1 MSKVSMCKTEKLH
14 STFLEHKN
22 IHTCKCCLN
31 ESWSIYRFVPR
42 VVHHTTKI
50 VKCRL
55 DFFNL
60 LVLFKRYAP
69 HIIRLSG
76 LIFVIFYEIQP
87 IVKYK
92 DSKVLI
98 KRKAHEHVEFI
109 QLLLNTNKPLSIFT
123 LILITVYRKRTHIDK
138 MH

>member
-69 HIIRLSG
+69 HIISLSG

-98 KRKAHEHVEFI
+98 KKEGSWTCRIYSTITEHKQTFKYLYSYI
-109 QLLLNTNKPLSIFT
+109 NNSLPKTNP
-123 LILITVYRKRTHIDK
+123 YR
-138 MH
+138 